1 MRGRRP
7 VGPEYADKLE
17 GSDTAKERVKV
28 ILATMA
34 GTCRLKEAC
43 ERLGISEQRFH
54 QLREEMMAAAV
65 KALEPGHAGRP
76 AQTPTPTEEQVIA
89 LQQQL
94 QDKEVEL
101 RAAKAREEIALVMP
115 QVKQEPVEPEKKT
128 PQPAPKRRRRGRKKN
143 T

>member
-54 QLREEMMAAAV
+54 QLREEMTAAAV

-115 QVKQEPVEPEKKT
+115 EVKQEPVEPEKKM
-128 PQPAPKRRRRGRKKN
+128 PQPPPKRRRRGRKKN